1 MEEILDVG
9 YLDELLTKKNKHT
22 VGEAIDVLP
31 FLTKRTK
38 AIKENFNGVLGEY
51 IRRVCEVELAKGKK
65 SKSVDEE
72 LYESD
77 NELVNQILKQVSFD
91 DGNSRNDLERFIE
104 SFLFNEDHDIKP
116 IHPYLFNYVP
126 VPEKHDNEFNKYAQ
140 FLKDAFAG
148 ESSALKE
155 TFNQKDHHDILTEL
169 ILQNIESLKD
179 SKPKEQNYQSMLPS
193 ITNLYQEDLLYL
205 SQHQEYFL
213 QSFELLTHF
222 YTMTYVCQL
231 ILKLERFENADYSE
245 PSPLYYALD
254 WESVSKRRKPADELE
269 GFKFI
274 KEKSSNLFVHIHTLS
289 HLSHNQLNMSLPNNK
304 KPLMNYK
311 EFFDLVSQE
320 GQEDILLTD
329 IRKWIANYSK
339 WQHMKK
345 AQEPQSLSEAFSAM
359 FDCLKYGMST
369 TVCEKF
375 GKNIE
380 DLGSGRFIKSR
391 GSLGHVLNITH
402 EMLLLL
408 TAVSVKDNR
417 IPLNQLFE
425 EFAKRGVMFDRY
437 SKKEVIALF
446 DSLNILDKKS
456 DSGDAQYVKPI
467 L

>member
-1 MEEILDVG
+1 MEQILKVDD
-9 YLDELLTKKNKHT
+9 LNKLLTTKNKHT
-22 VGEAIDVLP
+22 VGDAIDVLP

-51 IRRVCEVELAKGKK
+51 IRRVCEVELAKNKRK
-65 SKSVDEE
+65 ESVEE
-72 LYESD
+72 LLESD
-77 NELVNQILKQVSFD
+77 NELVSQILKQVSFD
-91 DGNSRNDLERFIE
+91 DENSKNDLERFIG
-104 SFLFNEDHDIKP
+104 SFLFNEENEIKP

-126 VPEKHDNEFNKYAQ
+126 VPEKYDNEFNKYAQ

-148 ESSALKE
+148 DSSALKE
-155 TFNQKDHHDILTEL
+155 TFNQKEHHDILTEL
-169 ILQNIESLKD
+169 ILENIESLKG

-193 ITNLYQEDLLYL
+193 ITGLYQEDLLYL
-205 SQHQEYFL
+205 SHHQEYFL

-222 YTMTYVCQL
+222 YMMTYVCQL
-231 ILKLERFENADYSE
+231 ILKLERFESADYSE

-274 KEKSSNLFVHIHTLS
+274 KGKSSNLFVHIHTLS
-289 HLSHNQLNMSLPNNK
+289 HLSHNHLNASLSNNK

-311 EFFDLVSQE
+311 ELYDLVTQE
-320 GQEDILLTD
+320 GQERVLLSDLT
-329 IRKWIANYSK
+329 KWVANYSE
-339 WQHMKK
+339 WQNMKDTP
-345 AQEPQSLSEAFSAM
+345 EPQSLSEAFSSM
-359 FDCLKYGMST
+359 FSCLKHGMST
-369 TVCEKF
+369 TVCEKY

-391 GSLGHVLNITH
+391 GSLGHVLNINH

-425 EFAKRGVMFDRY
+425 EFEKRGVMFDRY
-437 SKKEVIALF
+437 SKKEIIALF

>member
-1 MEEILDVG
+1 MEQILKVDD
-9 YLDELLTKKNKHT
+9 LNKLLTTKNKHT
-22 VGEAIDVLP
+22 VGDAIDVLP

-51 IRRVCEVELAKGKK
+51 IRRVCEVELAKNKRK
-65 SKSVDEE
+65 ESVEE
-72 LYESD
+72 LLESD
-77 NELVNQILKQVSFD
+77 NELVSQILKQVSFD
-91 DGNSRNDLERFIE
+91 DENSKNDLERFIG
-104 SFLFNEDHDIKP
+104 SFLFNEENEIKP

-126 VPEKHDNEFNKYAQ
+126 VPEKYDNEFNKYAQ

-148 ESSALKE
+148 DSSALKE
-155 TFNQKDHHDILTEL
+155 TFNQKVHHDILTEL
-169 ILQNIESLKD
+169 ILENIESLKD

-193 ITNLYQEDLLYL
+193 ITGLYQEDLLYL
-205 SQHQEYFL
+205 SHHQEYFL

-222 YTMTYVCQL
+222 YMMTYVCQL
-231 ILKLERFENADYSE
+231 ILKLERFESADYSE

-274 KEKSSNLFVHIHTLS
+274 KDKSSNLFVHIHTLS
-289 HLSHNQLNMSLPNNK
+289 HLSHNRFNTSLSNNK

-311 EFFDLVSQE
+311 ELYDLVTQK
-320 GQEDILLTD
+320 GQEDVLLKD
-329 IRKWIANYSK
+329 LKAWIENYSE
-339 WQHMKK
+339 WQKMKDEPK
-345 AQEPQSLSEAFSAM
+345 PQSLEEAFSVM
-359 FDCLKYGMST
+359 FSCLKHGMST
-369 TVCEKF
+369 TVCEKY

-391 GSLGHVLNITH
+391 GSLGHVLNINH

-408 TAVSVKDNR
+408 TAVSVKDKR

-425 EFAKRGVMFDRY
+425 EFEKRGVMFDRY
-437 SKKEVIALF
+437 SKKEIIALF